1 MNLRKSE
8 VNRCLLYSK
17 KLDNIQMWESEKSKE
32 KNQKGSRELLVK
44 LLITLGNWLL
54 LVNSIWVCPES
65 FNWKKKIGE
74 AVQKINRLMSVVNR
88 LIGLTVL
95 FRKKNLKRKRRMLKI
110 IKLVTELKLLIKIW
124 FKDTLAK
131 GIRLMVIATCKML
144 INLKTSCF
152 RTIHILQNT

>member
-44 LLITLGNWLL
+44 LLITLGKWLL
-54 LVNSIWVCPES
+54 LANLIWVCPES
-65 FNWKKKIGE
+65 FNWKKKIGV
-74 AVQKINRLMSVVNR
+74 AVQKINRSMSEVNR

-95 FRKKNLKRKRRMLKI
+95 FRKKKLKRKRRMLKI

-131 GIRLMVIATCKML
+131 GIR
-144 INLKTSCF
+144 
-152 RTIHILQNT
+152 